1 MRAPINARL
10 KTLAT
15 LIRDGAVLADV
26 GTDHAY
32 LAIYM
37 LSEGRITFA
46 HLSDIN
52 EEPLNRARRNV
63 SLYSFSDRVD
73 FHLTNGARDLAGLGI
88 TDYAIAGMGGELI
101 ADIIDSAPQLRSEKV
116 NLALQPMTKPEI
128 LRAYLY
134 DNGFD
139 IINEKYVADE
149 GKKYVCM
156 RACYVGSPVPYTPA
170 DIHFGKECFA
180 DKENSGWRDYMSEQ
194 YSRLQSVIRGKKL
207 GALSTELEDELI
219 KALSKRL
226 GIS

>member
-88 TDYAIAGMGGELI
+88 TDYAIAGMGGETIVKILEQ
-101 ADIIDSAPQLRSEKV
+101 APWTRECGTRL
-116 NLALQPMTKPEI
+116 LLQPQSGGYSGRMPPGYCCRCQGDHTIGSECKL
-128 LRAYLY
+128 LRQGSGRRC
-134 DNGFD
+134 GF
-139 IINEKYVADE
+139 
-149 GKKYVCM
+149 
-156 RACYVGSPVPYTPA
+156 
-170 DIHFGKECFA
+170 F
-180 DKENSGWRDYMSEQ
+180 
-194 YSRLQSVIRGKKL
+194 
-207 GALSTELEDELI
+207 
-219 KALSKRL
+219 
-226 GIS
+226 